1 MEKIFT
7 QMKLKEMV
15 GLEAS
20 ITFSNQSFTGTLR
33 TEGTGVYYLERDKN
47 FLCLVEN
54 GDKIT
59 FYRE

>member
-1 MEKIFT
+1 
-7 QMKLKEMV
+7 MKLKEMV